1 MARCRWFDMRRRRL
15 SALLILFVLTAVTVP
30 AMAAPAVEAT
40 LYKNPA
46 CQCCDAHAAYLREH
60 SLDVAVIES
69 PDLER
74 IKREHDVPPQL
85 AGCHTILV
93 DGYVVE
99 GHVPAKVIKQLL
111 QERPHILGISLPGMP
126 QGSPGMTG
134 QKEGPFVIYT
144 ITDGDPEPYAIR

>member
-1 MARCRWFDMRRRRL
+1 
-15 SALLILFVLTAVTVP
+15 
-30 AMAAPAVEAT
+30 
-40 LYKNPA
+40 
-46 CQCCDAHAAYLREH
+46 
-60 SLDVAVIES
+60 
-69 PDLER
+69 
-74 IKREHDVPPQL
+74 
-85 AGCHTILV
+85 
-93 DGYVVE
+93 VVE